1 MKRIAFVAMLVWWLG
16 MMVAAS
22 RSQDMPPIDRDLWQ
36 AMTQAFAN
44 ISMPLS
50 AHQQVQQ
57 IMQGVE
63 QQAAQRKSQRDAAQ
77 AKPEPKP

>member
-1 MKRIAFVAMLVWWLG
+1 MRKLTALLILLVATPAFAQQ
-16 MMVAAS
+16 A
-22 RSQDMPPIDRDLWQ
+22 DMPPIDRDLWQ
-36 AMTQAFAN
+36 AMQQAFSN
-44 ISMPLS
+44 ISMPLP

-63 QQAAQRKSQRDAAQ
+63 QQAAQRKAQKDAAQ